1 MTVTMHKTVEL
12 LIGRLATDP
21 RFRLRFRR
29 NAVGL
34 LNDLVAQG
42 LELTTVEIDALASLD
57 PDAIS
62 EFAGTL
68 DRRLRRA
75 NTTNNTAEEP

>member
-1 MTVTMHKTVEL
+1 MHKTVEL

-29 NAVGL
+29 DPVGL

-42 LELTTVEIDALASLD
+42 LELTTVEVDALASLD
-57 PDAIS
+57 PEAIAA
-62 EFAGTL
+62 FAATL

-75 NTTNNTAEEP
+75 TTTHHHEDNR

>member
-1 MTVTMHKTVEL
+1 MHKTVEL
-12 LIGRLATDP
+12 LLGRLATDP

-29 NAVGL
+29 DPAGL
-34 LNDLVAQG
+34 LHDLAAQG

-57 PDAIS
+57 PEAIDA
-62 EFAGTL
+62 FAGTL

-75 NTTNNTAEEP
+75 TTPNHGEENQ